1 MRFTNK
7 YKVQRKTFLRLLPRI
22 HSLKFV
28 KTKNIMCDIKDMRT
42 VRRNR
47 FSVVPVDIRYWAVD
61 TSPPARYWSKAR
73 HLQTQAVT
81 AYQLWAT
88 KGKSVVLAGQ
98 NMRWCN
104 IYNRHSQ
111 TILYTV
117 VTESKI
123 SDNTIRIA
131 VTKKPATQNWIYLST
146 INRFN
151 NPTCLGKRKNEN
163 KRKIGVAKIVFF

>member
-1 MRFTNK
+1 
-7 YKVQRKTFLRLLPRI
+7 
-22 HSLKFV
+22 
-28 KTKNIMCDIKDMRT
+28 
-42 VRRNR
+42 
-47 FSVVPVDIRYWAVD
+47 
-61 TSPPARYWSKAR
+61 
-73 HLQTQAVT
+73 
-81 AYQLWAT
+81 
-88 KGKSVVLAGQ
+88 VVLAGQ

-151 NPTCLGKRKNEN
+151 NPTCLGKRKNQN
-163 KRKIGVAKIVFF
+163 KRKIGVAKIVFFRKL